1 MKIKLAVSAA
11 LILASNVAAAGPT
24 LLATTAPTKDGR
36 TLVSLDFVPD
46 ASQPVSVIVARIGV
60 KDEFLGDKRINL
72 SKCSSESGKSWTG
85 CSLGHGD
92 FTLLVDGG
100 GSAIA
105 AGNLGTF
112 VVPTEALERRADGS
126 LTVPLIEFTGPDG
139 KQIDAVVEGD
149 ADAAGAKALI
159 SADEL
164 NK

>member
-1 MKIKLAVSAA
+1 MTTKLAISAA
-11 LILASNVAAAGPT
+11 LLLASSVASAAPT

-46 ASQPVSVIVARIGV
+46 ASQPVSVIVARVGI
-60 KDEFLGDKRINL
+60 KDEFLTDKRINL
-72 SKCSSESGKSWTG
+72 SKCSSESGKTWTG
-85 CSLGHGD
+85 CSLGHRD

-100 GSAIA
+100 GTAIA

-112 VVPTEALERRADGS
+112 VVPTEALERNADGS
-126 LTVPLIEFTGPDG
+126 LIVPLIEFTGPDG
-139 KQIDAVVEGD
+139 KQINAVVEGD
-149 ADAAGAKALI
+149 ADAAGAKSLI